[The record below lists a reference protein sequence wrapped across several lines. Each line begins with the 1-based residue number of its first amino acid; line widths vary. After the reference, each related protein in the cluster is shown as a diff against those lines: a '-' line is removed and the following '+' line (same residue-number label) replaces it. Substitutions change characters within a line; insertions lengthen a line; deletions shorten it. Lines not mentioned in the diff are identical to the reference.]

1 MDEYTANF
9 EKGCLIKVST
19 SVWPARKKLDKDAM
33 SAIGN
38 TEYLSGGKS
47 LVNPEA
53 FKEIRAVVTKAKAYV
68 KALGLPF
75 PIDGINFVPKQLI
88 VDIDEYLTRCK
99 EEFTEAVRLFNL
111 KFEDLKLDARKYLVD
126 HYDPKD
132 YDIDLEKKFSFS
144 WQFVILGAPDQ
155 GVLPVELYKQE
166 VEKFKNLM
174 KEASEM
180 AVDALRVE
188 FSDLV
193 THMVERLTPAEDGKK
208 KVIKDSVV
216 ENIYGF
222 FDLFEKRNIFQD
234 ETLKEIVQQAKA
246 VIGGVK
252 PEDLRVDESLR
263 TALRDEMAQI
273 KRNIDE
279 AIVPAS
285 GRRIKLPGE
294 AQAA

>member
-33 SAIGN
+33 SVVGN

-75 PIDGINFVPKQLI
+75 PIDGIHFVPKQLI
-88 VDIDEYLTRCK
+88 VDIDEYMTGCK
-99 EEFTEAVRLFNL
+99 QEFEEAVRLFTL
-111 KFEDLKLDARKYLVD
+111 KFEDLKWDARKYLGS

-132 YDIDLEKKFSFS
+132 YEIDLEKKFSFS

-166 VEKFKNLM
+166 VQKFKNLM
-174 KEASEM
+174 QEASEM

-193 THMVERLTPAEDGKK
+193 THMVERLTPSEDGKK

-216 ENIYGF
+216 ENIYSF

-263 TALRDEMAQI
+263 TALRDEMEQV

-285 GRRIKLPGE
+285 GRRIKLPGQE
-294 AQAA
+294 AA